1 MSEIDRRELP
11 RPVRWLLLLYPSS
24 FRREFGDGIADVLA
38 RRVQEIPSDH
48 RIRTWFWFREVAA
61 LLFGALREHA
71 SIVWARLSSRGD
83 APSTKRGLLMEQV
96 FREVRFAF
104 RRLLLTP
111 VFGVGAVLT
120 LALAL
125 GANTAI
131 FTLIQRVL
139 LAPLPYPE
147 SERLVLLDH
156 GAPRLNM
163 PTALGINESLFL
175 EYDQEIEE
183 LDQIALYQ
191 SAAISVRTPAGAEEV
206 RYTRAS
212 PTLAD
217 VLRVRPRLGRWLTSD
232 DAGRRVLVLSYG
244 GWQRLFG
251 GDRNVIG
258 KTLIIEGWP
267 SEVIGVMPPEF
278 AFPDPNSEFWVP
290 YIVSLSNIN
299 HSFNGQGA
307 VARLSSNQTIEQ
319 LQERIRQVIARA
331 STRPEMSVLK
341 EAGVIGLPLSL
352 KDHTVGPIERRLW
365 IVFAAT
371 GLILVIAF
379 ANVANLFLVRADVR
393 QRDLAV
399 RRALGAG
406 RRGIALYFLSEGV
419 LLGFVAGA
427 IGWMFALASIR
438 LLLRF
443 GPELPRATEIHA
455 DASVLG
461 FTGMLSVL
469 SGLALGILP
478 LLRRNTS
485 LSAPLQDASR
495 GNTVGA
501 RRTLARNVMS
511 AGQLGIALV
520 LMVAAGLM
528 VRSFD
533 RLRQSDPGFDT
544 TSPALIYRVAP
555 PWNDY
560 QEADD
565 VEAFHLELQSRL
577 RALPGVRSLSAT
589 SCFPLGETCW
599 GDNLTV
605 EGRPKTSSELQT
617 VVWHRRVASDFFA
630 TMGSRIR
637 RGRDFS
643 PGEQAVGA
651 PVVII
656 NQALADQFFPDAD
669 PIGQHVY
676 PGSSSPKTTGWLTV
690 VGVVEN
696 MASVRLGEENPPA
709 QIYLPL
715 TVSLDQHW
723 NYARSLT
730 YLLRTA
736 GEPLELLPLIR
747 NTVSGINPNV
757 PVARAE
763 SLRDIVARASAQLAF
778 LTALLAIAAG
788 VAISLGVIG
797 VYSVISYSVSQR
809 TGEVGVRIALG
820 ATRGH
825 VLRMTVGQGS
835 LVICTGIALGL
846 AAAVAASGLL
856 ESLLFATSR
865 LDLLTYAIVVAILA
879 AVALIACYVPARRA
893 ARIDPAYAMRAT

>member
-1 MSEIDRRELP
+1 MSETDRCELP
-11 RPVRWLLLLYPSS
+11 RPVRWVLLLYPAS
-24 FRREFGDGIADVLA
+24 FRREFGDGIAEVLA
-38 RRVQEIPSDH
+38 RRAHELPPGR
-48 RIRTWFWFREVAA
+48 RIRSWFWFREIAA
-61 LLFGALREHA
+61 LLLGALREHV
-71 SIVWARLSSRGD
+71 SILRARLTGRGD
-83 APSTKRGLLMEQV
+83 VPTTKRGVLMEQV

-111 VFGVGAVLT
+111 VFGIGAVLT

-163 PTALGINESLFL
+163 PAALGISESLFL
-175 EYDQEIEE
+175 EYDREIDE
-183 LDQIALYQ
+183 LEQIALYQ
-191 SAAISVRTPAGAEEV
+191 SAAISVRTASGAEEV

-212 PTLAD
+212 PSLAD
-217 VLRVRPRLGRWLTSD
+217 VLRLRPRLGRWLTNADLGQS
-232 DAGRRVLVLSYG
+232 VVVLSHE

-258 KTLIIEGWP
+258 KTIIVAGWP
-267 SEVIGVMPPEF
+267 CEVIGVMPPEF
-278 AFPDPNSEFWVP
+278 AFPDRKSEFWMP
-290 YIVSLSNIN
+290 YIVPPANVN
-299 HSFNGQGA
+299 NSFNGQGA
-307 VARLSSNQTIEQ
+307 VARLSANQTIEE
-319 LQERIRQVIARA
+319 LQERIKQVIARA
-331 STRPEMSVLK
+331 STRPEMSGLT
-341 EAGVIGLPLSL
+341 EAGVVGLPLSL

-371 GLILVIAF
+371 GLVLVIAF
-379 ANVANLFLVRADVR
+379 ANVANLFLVRADTR

-419 LLGFVAGA
+419 LLGLVAGA
-427 IGWMFALASIR
+427 IGWMFALASLR

-443 GPELPRATEIHA
+443 GPELPRAAEIHA
-455 DASVLG
+455 DASVFG
-461 FTGMLSVL
+461 FIVVFSLL
-469 SGLALGILP
+469 SGLALGIIP
-478 LLRRNTS
+478 LLRRRTS
-485 LSAPLQDASR
+485 LSVPLQDASR
-495 GNTVGA
+495 GNTGGP
-501 RRTLARNVMS
+501 RRTFARNVMG

-533 RLRQSDPGFDT
+533 RLRRTDPGFDA

-555 PWNDY
+555 HWNDY
-560 QEADD
+560 QEADN
-565 VEAFHLELQSRL
+565 VEAFHLELQRRL

-599 GDNLTV
+599 GDDLTV
-605 EGRPKTSSELQT
+605 QGRPKTSSELQT
-617 VVWHRRVASDFFA
+617 VVWHRRVASNFFA

-637 RGRDFS
+637 RGRDFT
-643 PGEQAVGA
+643 PAEQTTGA

-656 NQALADQFFPDAD
+656 NQALADQFFPGED
-669 PIGQHVY
+669 PIGRHLY
-676 PGSSSPKTTGWLTV
+676 PGSSAPKTMVWLTV
-690 VGVVEN
+690 VGVVAN
-696 MASVRLGEENPPA
+696 MATTRLGEESPQA
-709 QIYLPL
+709 QLYMPL

-723 NYARSLT
+723 TYARSLT
-730 YLLRTA
+730 YVLRTA
-736 GEPLELLPLIR
+736 GEPLALLPQVR
-747 NTVSGINPNV
+747 KTVATMNSNV
-757 PVARAE
+757 PVARAA
-763 SLRDIVARASAQLAF
+763 SLRDIIDRASAQLAF
-778 LTALLAIAAG
+778 MTALLATAAA

-820 ATRGH
+820 ATRGQ
-825 VLRMTVGQGS
+825 VLRMIVAQGS
-835 LVICTGIALGL
+835 LVIGTGIVLGL
-846 AAAVAASGLL
+846 AAAVAVSGLL

-865 LDLLTYAIVVAILA
+865 LDPLTYLVVVAILS
-879 AVALIACYVPARRA
+879 AVAMIACYLPARRA
-893 ARIDPAYAMRAT
+893 ARIDPASAMRAT

>member
-1 MSEIDRRELP
+1 MSETDRRELP
-11 RPVRWLLLLYPSS
+11 RSVRWLLLLYPAP
-24 FRREFGDGIADVLA
+24 FRREFGDGIAEVLA
-38 RRVQEIPSDH
+38 RRVQELPGDR
-48 RIRTWFWFREVAA
+48 RIRTRFWFREVAA
-61 LLFGALREHA
+61 LLHGALREHM
-71 SIVWARLSSRGD
+71 SILRARLTGRGD
-83 APSTKRGLLMEQV
+83 GPSTKRGMLMEQV
-96 FREVRFAF
+96 FSEVRFAF

-111 VFGVGAVLT
+111 VFGIGAVLT

-175 EYDQEIEE
+175 EYDREIDE
-183 LDQIALYQ
+183 LEQVALYQ

-212 PTLAD
+212 PALAD
-217 VLRVRPRLGRWLTSD
+217 ALRVRPQLGRWLTND

-278 AFPDPNSEFWVP
+278 AFPDANCEFWVP

-307 VARLSSNQTIEQ
+307 VARLSANQTIEE
-319 LQERIRQVIARA
+319 LQERIKQVIARA
-331 STRPEMSVLK
+331 STRPDMSVLK
-341 EAGVIGLPLSL
+341 EAGVVGLPLSL
-352 KDHTVGPIERRLW
+352 KDHMTGPIERRLW

-379 ANVANLFLVRADVR
+379 ANVANLFLVRADAR

-419 LLGFVAGA
+419 LLGLVAGA
-427 IGWMFALASIR
+427 IGWMFAMASIR

-443 GPELPRATEIHA
+443 GPELPRAAEIHA

-461 FTGMLSVL
+461 FIVMLSML

-485 LSAPLQDASR
+485 VSVPLQDASR

-533 RLRQSDPGFDT
+533 RLRRTDPGFDT
-544 TSPALIYRVAP
+544 TTPALIYRVAP
-555 PWNDY
+555 HWNDY
-560 QEADD
+560 QKGDD
-565 VEAFHLELQSRL
+565 VEAFHLELQRRL

-589 SCFPLGETCW
+589 SCFPLEETCW
-599 GDNLTV
+599 GDDLTV
-605 EGRPKTSSELQT
+605 EGRSRTSREVQT
-617 VVWHRRVASDFFA
+617 VVWHRRVARDFFA
-630 TMGSRIR
+630 TMRSRIQ
-637 RGRDFS
+637 RGRDFTAA
-643 PGEQAVGA
+643 EQSTGA
-651 PVVII
+651 PVAII
-656 NQALADQFFPDAD
+656 NQALADQFFPGEN
-669 PIGQHVY
+669 PIGRHLY
-676 PGSSSPKTTGWLTV
+676 PGSSAPKTMVWLTV

-696 MASVRLGEENPPA
+696 MATARLGEESA
-709 QIYLPL
+709 QAQLYMPL

-723 NYARSLT
+723 TYARSMT
-730 YLLRTA
+730 YVLRTS
-736 GEPLELLPLIR
+736 GEPLALLPQVR
-747 NTVSGINPNV
+747 QTVATMNSNV
-757 PVARAE
+757 PVARAA
-763 SLRDIVARASAQLAF
+763 SLRDIIDNASAQLAF
-778 LTALLAIAAG
+778 MTALLATAAA

-797 VYSVISYSVSQR
+797 VYSVISYGVSQR
-809 TGEVGVRIALG
+809 AGEVGVRIALG
-820 ATRGH
+820 ATRGQ
-825 VLRMTVGQGS
+825 VLRMIVAQGS
-835 LVICTGIALGL
+835 LVIGTGIVLGL
-846 AAAVAASGLL
+846 VAAVAGSGLL

-865 LDLLTYAIVVAILA
+865 LDPLTYLVVVAILS
-879 AVALIACYVPARRA
+879 AVAMIGCYLPARRA
-893 ARIDPAYAMRAT
+893 ARIDPASAMRAT